1 MTTETTQVG
10 ADESSPAPA
19 GSEFDPATIGFVM
32 TGKRQYSAKSES
44 EIVMIRVTFAPTGQY
59 VDVGF
64 RVPNKEIVI

>member
-1 MTTETTQVG
+1 
-10 ADESSPAPA
+10 
-19 GSEFDPATIGFVM
+19 M